1 MMTDFLQF
9 SNFRKRFD
17 GRTGLHENSLKKHPS
32 HETAFFKFFVLLMF
46 AYQLAYDKKLRILFV
61 HLRQNYGSCKKRVI
75 QRPQAL
81 TTPVL
86 HVKISY
92 SS

>member
-1 MMTDFLQF
+1 MRTDFLQF

-46 AYQLAYDKKLRILFV
+46 AYQLAYDK
-61 HLRQNYGSCKKRVI
+61 N
-75 QRPQAL
+75 
-81 TTPVL
+81 
-86 HVKISY
+86 
-92 SS
+92 